1 MTMKSLFL
9 NKSKKYVAV
18 FSCSIFIFGLFLGPN
33 NVKAFPGD
41 IVYDPT
47 TAALIGKMQVEVAM
61 LTANQ
66 IKSNAESSIWEKA
79 VKFFSDKGYQIQDTI
94 TSKSMWLKE
103 HVLDP
108 LAWTAA
114 NVIIDQFGD
123 ALVDWIRNGF
133 DGSPMF
139 LSDPEGFFRDTANQ
153 LSGAI
158 IDDLDME
165 WLCDPLGKLR
175 LNIDFFFPGT
185 DRAKYACTFND
196 IADTFE
202 SYANRDDISDWI
214 NVNVN
219 VRERNIVRAYG
230 SDYRNGGFL
239 MWLFTAQKKNNDLG
253 RTLQT
258 ADDVYAAVNAR
269 VGIEGFQLNL
279 YKGFFGIRKCV
290 EYVEGGELAGMT
302 SEGKNAGKPPCKKWE
317 TKTPGT
323 LVQDQLDDV
332 GGKDLSRLQVADEID
347 EIIGA
352 LATTMMGWL
361 LTGGNDGGGVLGYD
375 KDSDYSGSNRDHY
388 GELSKSQQTTSKKSN
403 ISSQVTNITSNE
415 EQYNNSL
422 EDYAD
427 ALYGAKEKLEIVLTK
442 LKCIKATSTAD
453 TSDNAD
459 CDGADEDIKNISLS
473 AMDKTLNDITSDIG
487 KTEDQISSVD
497 GKISTFNDKYGENA
511 TSTSAQAMEL
521 FDEFEDEV
529 MNAGSLGKITSIVD
543 EYCYSYNKDNKTG
556 KICGLFGEK
565 SDSESMS
572 VYINTESN
580 PAKQDNAGNIKT
592 KIYWKALNA
601 ESCQSTG
608 GDSDK
613 TWKKTE
619 ISTSGSYTTASFEDG
634 ESRTYGVKCSDAEN
648 NNETAEIS
656 ISADSSAVAEM
667 SGSLFAKSIFIKSG
681 ESSSLY
687 WLSSNASQC
696 YLYSDQDSFSGDAEY
711 VTSSSDGWFVGGEGY
726 YLKTSLTKTTGQS
739 TATFNAGETFQ
750 YKLICGDSS
759 EAYSVLSELEI
770 SSEDGEKEN
779 YKTHSQKNFKDLNK
793 ETGKIETKM
802 EDVELEFT
810 CILDDYTQSE
820 DVSNSECSSFEES
833 SSSSAEEADSS

>member
-1 MTMKSLFL
+1 MFFKCFMLKINKFKKSISLIIIIFIICSGFL
-9 NKSKKYVAV
+9 NLFSVKKAEAQYQVFDPVNSGWNSGNWFTSIASKVQQAV
-18 FSCSIFIFGLFLGPN
+18 HN
-33 NVKAFPGD
+33 K
-41 IVYDPT
+41 
-47 TAALIGKMQVEVAM
+47 LIE
-61 LTANQ
+61 
-66 IKSNAESSIWEKA
+66 
-79 VKFFSDKGYQIQDTI
+79 
-94 TSKSMWLKE
+94 LKE
-103 HVLDP
+103 YVLDG
-108 LAWTAA
+108 LAWTVA
-114 NVIIDQFGD
+114 NVIIDKFGD

-133 DGSPMF
+133 EGSPMF
-139 LSDPEGFFRDTANQ
+139 LSDPEGFFRDTAND

-158 IDDLDME
+158 IDALDME

-202 SYANRDDISDWI
+202 SYSDRDDLSDWI
-214 NVNVN
+214 SININTH
-219 VRERNIVRAYG
+219 ERNIVRAYG

-253 RTLQT
+253 RTIQT
-258 ADDVYAAVNAR
+258 ANDAYAAAR
-269 VGIEGFQLNL
+269 ISVGSEKFNLNL
-279 YKGFFGIRKCV
+279 SGGFFGVRKCV
-290 EYVEGGELAGMT
+290 EYKDSQTGLQSDSKTCA
-302 SEGKNAGKPPCKKWE
+302 KWE
-317 TKTPGT
+317 TKSPGT
-323 LVQDQLDDV
+323 LVQDQLNDV

-375 KDSDYSGSNRDHY
+375 SDSDYSGSNRDHY
-388 GELSKSQQTTSKKSN
+388 GELSKSQQTITKKSN
-403 ISSQVTNITSNE
+403 ISGQITSIENNE

-427 ALYGAKEKLEIVLTK
+427 ALYGAKEKLEIVLAK
-442 LKCIKATSTAD
+442 LKCIRATSTND
-453 TSDNAD
+453 TSNTYDDSD

-473 AMDKTLNDITSDIG
+473 AMDKTEDDITSDIS
-487 KTEDQISSVD
+487 KTNEKISDIDSKISSFT
-497 GKISTFNDKYGENA
+497 GKYGDNA
-511 TSTSAQAMEL
+511 TSTSAQALEL
-521 FDEFEDEV
+521 FDEFENSV
-529 MNAGSLGKITSIVD
+529 MSAGSLGKITSIIS

-565 SDSESMS
+565 SASDSMA
-572 VYINTESN
+572 VYISAESN
-580 PAKQDNAGNIKT
+580 PATQDSAGNIKT

-601 ESCQSTG
+601 ESCQATD

-619 ISTSGSYTTASFEDG
+619 ISTSGSYTTTGFEDG
-634 ESRTYGVKCSDAEN
+634 ESRNYGVKCSDGEN
-648 NNETAEIS
+648 NNETAEVS
-656 ISADSSAVAEM
+656 VSADSSVASEL
-667 SGSLFAKSIFIKSG
+667 SGSLFAKSAFVKSG
-681 ESSSLY
+681 QSSSLY

-711 VTSSSDGWFVGGEGY
+711 ITSTSTGLYENEGY

-739 TATFNAGETFQ
+739 TATLASGETFQ

-759 EAYSVLSELEI
+759 EVYSVLSELEI
-770 SSEDGEKEN
+770 SSEDGEKET

-793 ETGKIETKM
+793 ETSKIEAKM
-802 EDVELEFT
+802 DDAVLEYD
-810 CILDDYTQSE
+810 CILDEYTQSE
-820 DVSNSECSSFEES
+820 DVTKSECSAFEES
-833 SSSSAEEADSS
+833 SSSSSSQ

>member
-1 MTMKSLFL
+1 MNFYFYK
-9 NKSKKYVAV
+9 KQISKLIILTFFFNIISYVLIPTPKTEAV
-18 FSCSIFIFGLFLGPN
+18 FGN
-33 NVKAFPGD
+33 NLV
-41 IVYDPT
+41 IVAQDTSVTNNGTWAQGIT
-47 TAALIGKMQVEVAM
+47 TALSTVKTAISTHLIE
-61 LTANQ
+61 
-66 IKSNAESSIWEKA
+66 
-79 VKFFSDKGYQIQDTI
+79 
-94 TSKSMWLKE
+94 LKE
-103 HVLDP
+103 YVLDG

-153 LSGAI
+153 ISGAI

-175 LNIDFFFPGT
+175 LSIDFFFPGT
-185 DRAKYACTFND
+185 DRAKYRCTFND
-196 IADTFE
+196 IADTLE
-202 SYANRDDISDWI
+202 SYADRDDISDWI

-219 VRERNIVRAYG
+219 VHERNIVRAYG

-253 RTLQT
+253 RTIQT
-258 ADDVYAAVNAR
+258 ANDAYAAAR
-269 VGIEGFQLNL
+269 ISVGTEKFGLTLNS
-279 YKGFFGIRKCV
+279 GFFGVRKCV

-323 LVQDQLDDV
+323 LVQDQLNDV

-352 LATTMMGWL
+352 LATTMIGWL

-388 GELSKSQQTTSKKSN
+388 GELSKSQQTTNKKSN
-403 ISSQVTNITSNE
+403 ISSQVQNIKSNE
-415 EQYNNSL
+415 ESYSNSL

-427 ALYGAKEKLEIVLTK
+427 ALYGTREKLETVLAK

-453 TSDNAD
+453 ASDNAD
-459 CDGADEDIKNISLS
+459 CDGADEDTKNILLS
-473 AMDKTLNDITSDIG
+473 AVDKTESDITSDIS

-497 GKISTFNDKYGENA
+497 GKISTFTGKYGDNA
-511 TSTSAQAMEL
+511 TSTSAQSLEL
-521 FDEFEDEV
+521 FDEFESEV
-529 MNAGSLGKITSIVD
+529 NNAGSLGKITSIVD

-565 SDSESMS
+565 SSGDSMTVHISSE
-572 VYINTESN
+572 NN
-580 PAKQDNAGNIKT
+580 PATQDSLGNIKT

-601 ESCQSTG
+601 ESCQATG

-619 ISTSGSYTTASFEDG
+619 ISTSGSYTTTSFEDG
-634 ESRTYGVKCSDAEN
+634 ESRTYGVKCTDSEN
-648 NNETAEIS
+648 NTETAEVS
-656 ISADSSAVAEM
+656 VSADSSVAAEM
-667 SGSLFAKSIFIKSG
+667 TGSLFAKSYSVKSG

-711 VTSSSDGWFVGGEGY
+711 VTSTSDGWFVGGEGY
-726 YLKTSLTKTTGQS
+726 YLKTTLTKTTGQS
-739 TATFNAGETFQ
+739 TAAFNAGETFQ
-750 YKLICGDSS
+750 YKIICGDSS
-759 EAYSVLSELEI
+759 EAYSILSELEI
-770 SSEDGEKEN
+770 SSEDSEKET
-779 YKTHSQKNFKDLNK
+779 YKTHSEKEFKALNK
-793 ETGKIETKM
+793 EAGKIEGKM
-802 EDVELEFT
+802 EEVELEFT

-820 DVSNSECSSFEES
+820 DVSKSECSGFES
-833 SSSSAEEADSS
+833 SSSSSSQ

>member
-1 MTMKSLFL
+1 MFFNLK
-9 NKSKKYVAV
+9 KAKKYLA
-18 FSCSIFIFGLFLGPN
+18 IFIIAIVLLN
-33 NVKAFPGD
+33 NAPIFFHEARALPVVVTQDTSVTNNGTWAQG
-41 IVYDPT
+41 IT
-47 TAALIGKMQVEVAM
+47 TALSTVKTAISTHLIE
-61 LTANQ
+61 
-66 IKSNAESSIWEKA
+66 
-79 VKFFSDKGYQIQDTI
+79 
-94 TSKSMWLKE
+94 LKE
-103 HVLDP
+103 YVLDG

-114 NVIIDQFGD
+114 NVIIDKFGD

-139 LSDPEGFFRDTANQ
+139 LSDPEGFFRDTAND

-158 IDDLDME
+158 INDLDME

-175 LNIDFFFPGT
+175 INLDFFFPGT
-185 DRAKYACTFND
+185 DRAKYRCTFND

-214 NVNVN
+214 DVNVN
-219 VRERNIVRAYG
+219 VRERNIVRLYG

-290 EYVEGGELAGMT
+290 EYVEGGELAGVT
-302 SEGKNAGKPPCKKWE
+302 SEGKNAGKAPCKKWE

-388 GELSKSQQTTSKKSN
+388 GELSKSQQTTTKKSN
-403 ISSQVTNITSNE
+403 ISSQITNIKNNE
-415 EQYNNSL
+415 EQYNDSL
-422 EDYAD
+422 ENYAD
-427 ALYGAKEKLEIVLTK
+427 ALYGAKEKLEIVLAK

-453 TSDNAD
+453 ASDNAD

-473 AMDKTLNDITSDIG
+473 AMDKTESDITSDIG

-497 GKISTFNDKYGENA
+497 GKISTFTGKYGDNA
-511 TSTSAQAMEL
+511 TSTSVQALEL
-521 FDEFEDEV
+521 FDEFENEV
-529 MNAGSLGKITSIVD
+529 MNAGSLGKITSIIN

-565 SDSESMS
+565 SSGDSMT
-572 VYINTESN
+572 VYLSSENN
-580 PAKQDNAGNIKT
+580 PATQDSVGVIKT

-601 ESCQSTG
+601 ESCSATG

-619 ISTSGSYTTASFEDG
+619 ISTSGSYTTTSFEDG
-634 ESRTYGVKCSDAEN
+634 ESRNYGVKCSDAEN
-648 NNETAEIS
+648 NNETAEVS
-656 ISADSSAVAEM
+656 VSADSSVSAEM
-667 SGSLFAKSIFIKSG
+667 SGSLFAKNTFVKSG

-687 WLSSNASQC
+687 WLSSNANQC

-711 VTSSSDGWFVGGEGY
+711 VTGTSTGLYENEGY

-739 TATFNAGETFQ
+739 TAIFNAGETFK

-759 EAYSVLSELEI
+759 EAYSVFSELEI
-770 SSEDGEKEN
+770 ASEDGDKET
-779 YKTHSQKNFKDLNK
+779 YKTHSEKEYKALNK
-793 ETGKIETKM
+793 EAGKIEGKM
-802 EDVELEFT
+802 ESIELEYS

-820 DVSNSECSSFEES
+820 DVSNSECSSFES
-833 SSSSAEEADSS
+833 SSSSSSQ

>member
-1 MTMKSLFL
+1 MKSLFL

-279 YKGFFGIRKCV
+279 YKGFFGVRKCTEWADTYAPYNAFDDV
-290 EYVEGGELAGMT
+290 DQGA
-302 SEGKNAGKPPCKKWE
+302 SENNTERKCLKYE
-317 TKTPGT
+317 TKTPGG
-323 LVQDQLDDV
+323 LVQDQLNNV
-332 GGKDLSRLQVADEID
+332 AGKDLSRLQVADEID

-427 ALYGAKEKLEIVLTK
+427 ALYGTKEKLEIILAK

-459 CDGADEDIKNISLS
+459 CDGADEDTKNVLLS
-473 AMDKTLNDITSDIG
+473 SVDKTESDITSDIG
-487 KTEDQISSVD
+487 KTEDQISSID
-497 GKISTFNDKYGENA
+497 GKISTFNDKYGDNA
-511 TSTSAQAMEL
+511 TSTSAQALEL
-521 FDEFEDEV
+521 FDEFESEV
-529 MNAGSLGKITSIVD
+529 NNAGSLGKITSIVD
-543 EYCYSYNKDNKTG
+543 NYCYSYNKDNKTG
-556 KICGLFGEK
+556 KICGLLGEK
-565 SDSESMS
+565 SSGDAMI
-572 VYINTESN
+572 VYISSESN
-580 PAKQDNAGNIKT
+580 PAIQDSVGNIKT

-601 ESCQSTG
+601 ESCQATG

-619 ISTSGSYTTASFEDG
+619 ISTSGSYTTTSLEDS
-634 ESRTYGVKCSDAEN
+634 ESRTYGVKCSDGEKN
-648 NNETAEIS
+648 TETAEVS
-656 ISADSSAVAEM
+656 VSADSSASAEM
-667 SGSLFAKSIFIKSG
+667 SGSLFAKNTFIKSS

-711 VTSSSDGWFVGGEGY
+711 VTSTSTGLYENEGY
-726 YLKTSLTKTTGQS
+726 YLKTTLTKTTGQS

-770 SSEDGEKEN
+770 SSEDSEKET
-779 YKTHSQKNFKDLNK
+779 YKTHSEKEYKALNK
-793 ETGKIETKM
+793 ETGKIEGKM
-802 EDVELEFT
+802 ESVELEVS
-810 CILDDYTQSE
+810 CILDEYTQSE
-820 DVSNSECSSFEES
+820 DVSKSECNGFES
-833 SSSSAEEADSS
+833 SSSSSSQ

>member
-1 MTMKSLFL
+1 M
-9 NKSKKYVAV
+9 V
-18 FSCSIFIFGLFLGPN
+18 FISGLVFGPN
-33 NVKAFPGD
+33 NAKALEVHD
-41 IVYDPT
+41 SV
-47 TAALIGKMQVEVAM
+47 LIGFTNAGLIDQV
-61 LTANQ
+61 
-66 IKSNAESSIWEKA
+66 KSNKESSLWEKA
-79 VKFFSDKGYQIQDTI
+79 VKFFSDKAYQIKDTI
-94 TSKSMWLKE
+94 SQQAIIAKE
-103 HVLDP
+103 YVLDP
-108 LAWTAA
+108 IAWTAA

-133 DGSPMF
+133 EGSPMF
-139 LSDPEGFFRDTANQ
+139 LNDPEGFFRDTANQ
-153 LSGAI
+153 VSGAI
-158 IDDLDME
+158 IDALDME

-196 IADTFE
+196 IADTFG
-202 SYANRDDISDWI
+202 SYAGREDIDDWI

-253 RTLQT
+253 RTIQT
-258 ADDVYAAVNAR
+258 ANDAYAAAR
-269 VGIEGFQLNL
+269 ISVGTEKFGLTLNS
-279 YKGFFGIRKCV
+279 GFFGVRKCV
-290 EYVEGGELAGMT
+290 EYDQTPRSDAGPT
-302 SEGKNAGKPPCKKWE
+302 TTGKCLKYE

-323 LVQDQLDDV
+323 LVQDQLNNSAN
-332 GGKDLSRLQVADEID
+332 KDLARLQVADEID

-388 GELSKSQQTTSKKSN
+388 GELSKSQQTISKKSN
-403 ISSQVTNITSNE
+403 ISSQIQNIKSNE
-415 EQYNNSL
+415 ESYSNSL
-422 EDYAD
+422 ENYAD
-427 ALYGAKEKLEIVLTK
+427 ALYGAKEKLEIVLAK

-459 CDGADEDIKNISLS
+459 CDSADEDTKNVLLS
-473 AMDKTLNDITSDIG
+473 AVDKTESDITSDIS

-497 GKISTFNDKYGENA
+497 GKISTFTGKYGDNA
-511 TSTSAQAMEL
+511 TSTSVQALEL
-521 FDEFEDEV
+521 FDEFESEV
-529 MNAGSLGKITSIVD
+529 NNAGSLGKITSLVD
-543 EYCYSYNKDNKTG
+543 NYCYSYNKDNKTG
-556 KICGLFGEK
+556 EICGLLGDK
-565 SDSESMS
+565 SSGDTMS
-572 VYINTESN
+572 VYVSAESN
-580 PAKQDNAGNIKT
+580 PATQDSAGVIKT

-601 ESCQSTG
+601 ESCQATG

-634 ESRTYGVKCSDAEN
+634 ESRTYGVKCSDSEN
-648 NNETAEIS
+648 NNETAEVS
-656 ISADSSAVAEM
+656 VSADSSFAAEM
-667 SGSLFAKSIFIKSG
+667 SGSLFAKNTFVKSG
-681 ESSSLY
+681 EPSSLY

-711 VTSSSDGWFVGGEGY
+711 VTGTSTGLYENEGY
-726 YLKTSLTKTTGQS
+726 YLKTSLVKTTGQS

-759 EAYSVLSELEI
+759 DNYSVLSELEI
-770 SSEDGEKEN
+770 SSEDGEKET
-779 YKTHSQKNFKDLNK
+779 YKTHSEKEFKALNK
-793 ETGKIETKM
+793 EASKIEGKM
-802 EDVELEFT
+802 ESIELEYS
-810 CILDDYTQSE
+810 CILDDYTQNE
-820 DVSNSECSSFEES
+820 DVTKSECGSFEES
-833 SSSSAEEADSS
+833 NSSSSQ

>member
-1 MTMKSLFL
+1 MTLARF
-9 NKSKKYVAV
+9 KKYISLLLLFIMLFSFLPKDNIAKAQLDGFGSAV
-18 FSCSIFIFGLFLGPN
+18 GNLGTGGGGMLDMPATGVSESGLGLGSEAGSGAAQGIPVKDNGAWFQRIFKNIKDSWYQAMDLEQGRELT
-33 NVKAFPGD
+33 VKEY
-41 IVYDPT
+41 I
-47 TAALIGKMQVEVAM
+47 
-61 LTANQ
+61 
-66 IKSNAESSIWEKA
+66 
-79 VKFFSDKGYQIQDTI
+79 
-94 TSKSMWLKE
+94 
-103 HVLDP
+103 LDP

-114 NVIIDQFGD
+114 NVIIDKFGD
-123 ALVDWIRNGF
+123 AMVDWIRSGF

-139 LSDPEGFFRDTANQ
+139 LSDPEGFFRDTANDF
-153 LSGAI
+153 SGAI
-158 IDDLDME
+158 IDALDME

-175 LNIDFFFPGT
+175 INLDFFFPGT
-185 DRAKYACTFND
+185 DRAKYRCTFND

-219 VRERNIVRAYG
+219 VRERNIVRLYG

-269 VGIEGFQLNL
+269 VGMEGFQLDI
-279 YKGFFGIRKCV
+279 YKGFFGVKKCV
-290 EYVEGGELAGMT
+290 EWEDVQSG
-302 SEGKNAGKPPCKKWE
+302 SKKCLKYE
-317 TKTPGT
+317 TRTPGN
-323 LVQDQLDDV
+323 LVQDQLENSTN
-332 GGKDLSRLQVADEID
+332 KDLRRLQVADEVD

-388 GELSKSQQTTSKKSN
+388 GELSKSQQTINKKSN
-403 ISSQVTNITSNE
+403 ISSQIQTIKGRE
-415 EQYNNSL
+415 ENYREVLN
-422 EDYAD
+422 DYAD
-427 ALYGAKEKLEIVLTK
+427 TLYETKEKLEIVLAK
-442 LKCIKATSTAD
+442 LKCIRATSTND
-453 TSDNAD
+453 TDNSYDDAD

-473 AMDKTLNDITSDIG
+473 AMNKTESDITSDIS
-487 KTEDQISSVD
+487 KTEN
-497 GKISTFNDKYGENA
+497 KISDIDTSISNFNGKYGDNA
-511 TSTSAQAMEL
+511 TSTSVQALEL
-521 FDEFEDEV
+521 FDEFENEV
-529 MNAGSLGKITSIVD
+529 MNAGSLGKITSIIN

-565 SDSESMS
+565 SDSESMA
-572 VYINTESN
+572 VYISGESN
-580 PAKQDNAGNIKT
+580 PATQDGNGVIKT

-619 ISTSGSYTTASFEDG
+619 ISTSGSYTTTSFEDG

-648 NNETAEIS
+648 NTETAEVS
-656 ISADSSAVAEM
+656 VSADSSATAEM
-667 SGSLFAKSIFIKSG
+667 SGSLFAKSLFVKSG

-711 VTSSSDGWFVGGEGY
+711 VTNSSDGWFAGGEGY

-739 TATFNAGETFQ
+739 TATFNAGETFK

-770 SSEDGEKEN
+770 SSEDGEKET
-779 YKTHSQKNFKDLNK
+779 YKTHTQKEYNSLSN
-793 ETGKIETKM
+793 ETAKITIKAEN
-802 EDVELEFT
+802 LILGFA
-810 CILDDYTQSE
+810 CILDDYTQNE
-820 DVSNSECSSFEES
+820 DVTKSECSSFES
-833 SSSSAEEADSS
+833 SSSSSSQ

>member
-1 MTMKSLFL
+1 M
-9 NKSKKYVAV
+9 A
-18 FSCSIFIFGLFLGPN
+18 PN
-33 NVKAFPGD
+33 EA
-41 IVYDPT
+41 
-47 TAALIGKMQVEVAM
+47 
-61 LTANQ
+61 
-66 IKSNAESSIWEKA
+66 KA
-79 VKFFSDKGYQIQDTI
+79 VGGVADEVTVIGAPITDAQLAILLGDVNTELALMEKDSVWHKTVEWFKTNWYQINDTI
-94 TSKSMWLKE
+94 TQKGMLTKE
-103 HVLDP
+103 YVLDG

-114 NVIIDQFGD
+114 NVIIDKFGD

-139 LSDPEGFFRDTANQ
+139 LSDPEGFFRDTAND

-158 IDDLDME
+158 INDLDME

-175 LNIDFFFPGT
+175 INLDFFFPGT
-185 DRAKYACTFND
+185 DRAKYRCTFND

-202 SYANRDDISDWI
+202 SYADRDDISDWI
-214 NVNVN
+214 DVNVN
-219 VRERNIVRAYG
+219 VHERNIVRAYG

-473 AMDKTLNDITSDIG
+473 AMDKTQNDITSDIG
-487 KTEDQISSVD
+487 KTEDQIS
-497 GKISTFNDKYGENA
+497 
-511 TSTSAQAMEL
+511 
-521 FDEFEDEV
+521 
-529 MNAGSLGKITSIVD
+529 
-543 EYCYSYNKDNKTG
+543 
-556 KICGLFGEK
+556 
-565 SDSESMS
+565 
-572 VYINTESN
+572 
-580 PAKQDNAGNIKT
+580 
-592 KIYWKALNA
+592 
-601 ESCQSTG
+601 
-608 GDSDK
+608 
-613 TWKKTE
+613 
-619 ISTSGSYTTASFEDG
+619 
-634 ESRTYGVKCSDAEN
+634 
-648 NNETAEIS
+648 
-656 ISADSSAVAEM
+656 
-667 SGSLFAKSIFIKSG
+667 
-681 ESSSLY
+681 
-687 WLSSNASQC
+687 
-696 YLYSDQDSFSGDAEY
+696 
-711 VTSSSDGWFVGGEGY
+711 
-726 YLKTSLTKTTGQS
+726 
-739 TATFNAGETFQ
+739 
-750 YKLICGDSS
+750 
-759 EAYSVLSELEI
+759 
-770 SSEDGEKEN
+770 
-779 YKTHSQKNFKDLNK
+779 
-793 ETGKIETKM
+793 
-802 EDVELEFT
+802 
-810 CILDDYTQSE
+810 
-820 DVSNSECSSFEES
+820 
-833 SSSSAEEADSS
+833 